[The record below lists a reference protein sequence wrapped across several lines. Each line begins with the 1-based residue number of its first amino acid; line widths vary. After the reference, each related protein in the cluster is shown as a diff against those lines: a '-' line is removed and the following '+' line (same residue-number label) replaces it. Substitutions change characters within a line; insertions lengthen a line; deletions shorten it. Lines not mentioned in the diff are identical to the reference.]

1 VQLLR
6 RSGRQASD
14 PPLVEDPPG
23 AAAGRREAWQV
34 LEDQSEANV
43 FGGRGVLDD
52 ARMRRR
58 GFVFARRVTV
68 FEGIR
73 VFCVSGVSSSL
84 FKMHGFFVMRINIGS
99 IISNI
104 PINALYP
111 TTNPYN

>member
-23 AAAGRREAWQV
+23 AAAGRREAWQL

-43 FGGRGVLDD
+43 FGGRGDLDD

-73 VFCVSGVSSSL
+73 VFVFPAFLQVCL
-84 FKMHGFFVMRINIGS
+84 KCTGF
-99 IISNI
+99 
-104 PINALYP
+104 L
-111 TTNPYN
+111 